1 MNENNVVLYAERVA
15 ERSLCAETQ
24 AEACK
29 YKLLAGLPVRRAA
42 YAVIRSAL
50 EAGAKGCEVIISG
63 KLRQQR
69 ANSMKFKEGYMIK
82 TGYACKEFV
91 DEAVRHVLVKQGM
104 LGVKVK
110 IMKATDPE
118 GRIGPKKNLPDI
130 ITVHEPK
137 EYPVPNWKP
146 NQPVEKKEEVK
157 EL

>member
-1 MNENNVVLYAERVA
+1 MVLYAERVH

-24 AEACK
+24 VEALK

-82 TGYACKEFV
+82 TGCASGRFDSMIYVF
-91 DEAVRHVLVKQGM
+91 EAFNGLSSSLTRDV
-104 LGVKVK
+104 
-110 IMKATDPE
+110 
-118 GRIGPKKNLPDI
+118 
-130 ITVHEPK
+130 
-137 EYPVPNWKP
+137 
-146 NQPVEKKEEVK
+146 
-157 EL
+157 